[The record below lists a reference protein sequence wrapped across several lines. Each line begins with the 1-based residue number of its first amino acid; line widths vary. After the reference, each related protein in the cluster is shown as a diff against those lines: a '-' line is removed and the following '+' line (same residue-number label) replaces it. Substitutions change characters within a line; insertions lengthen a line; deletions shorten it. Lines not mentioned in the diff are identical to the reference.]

1 MSQRK
6 DTDRT
11 QSRRDF
17 LKTAG
22 RLAAGGAVAGFSI
35 AGRGKAAEGEALR
48 IGLVGCGGR
57 GTGAAD
63 NILAG
68 AQNVRLVAL
77 ADLYKDRLEK
87 CRKVL
92 ADPKRQGGP
101 LKGLAVTDER
111 CFVGFDAYRKLL
123 DCGVDLVLLAT
134 PPGFRPIH
142 FAACVEAG
150 KHVFAEKPVAVDAT
164 GVRQFIAT
172 GEMAQKK
179 GLAVMAGTQRRH
191 DPAFIEVVKRVQDGQ
206 IGQIM
211 AVRCYYNTGFLWK
224 YERQPGW
231 SDMEWQTRNWYYFT
245 WLSGDHI
252 VEQHIHDL
260 DNVNWVLGG
269 LPVSAMGVGG
279 RTVRTEPL
287 YGNIYDHFAIDY
299 EYPGGLHVV
308 SICRQ
313 WGNTDTKVGVEVVGT
328 KGTAVMEQDGR
339 LFITGENKW
348 MYREPR
354 IDSRQQ
360 EQTDLVAAIRSG
372 RPVNDARSIAESTL
386 TAIMGREA
394 AYSGTT
400 VEWEKIMQSKQDL
413 VPKSFT
419 FGPLPISP
427 VPRPG
432 EYKMV

>member
-1 MSQRK
+1 MNQNP
-6 DTDRT
+6 
-11 QSRRDF
+11 SRRNF
-17 LKTAG
+17 LKTSS
-22 RLAAGGAVAGFSI
+22 RIAAGGALAGFFIGRESRS
-35 AGRGKAAEGEALR
+35 AGSDPLR

-63 NILAG
+63 NILSG
-68 AQNVRLVAL
+68 AENVRLVAL
-77 ADLYKDRLEK
+77 ADLYSDRLEK
-87 CRKVL
+87 CRKTL

-101 LKGLAVTDER
+101 LKGLDITSDR

-150 KHVFAEKPVAVDAT
+150 KHVFAEKPVAVDPA
-164 GVRQFIAT
+164 GVRQFIQT
-172 GEMAQKK
+172 GELAKQKS
-179 GLAVMAGTQRRH
+179 LAVMAGTQRRH
-191 DPAFIEVVKRVQDGQ
+191 DPAFIEAVKRVQDGQ
-206 IGQIM
+206 VGQIM

-260 DNVNWVLGG
+260 DNVNWVLDG
-269 LPVSAMGVGG
+269 LPQTALGVGG

-299 EYPGGLHVV
+299 EYPGGVHVI

-313 WGNTDTKVGVEVVGT
+313 WGNTHPKVGVEVVGT

-339 LFITGENKW
+339 LFISGENKW
-348 MYREPR
+348 MYREQR
-354 IDSRQQ
+354 LDSRQQ
-360 EQTDLVAAIRSG
+360 EQTDLVEAIRGS
-372 RPVNDARSIAESTL
+372 RPVNDARQIAESTL

-394 AYSGTT
+394 AYSGAI
-400 VEWEKIMQSKQDL
+400 VEWEQIMQSKLDL
-413 VPKSFT
+413 APKKFA
-419 FGPLPISP
+419 FGPLPVSP

-432 EYKMV
+432 EYSLS